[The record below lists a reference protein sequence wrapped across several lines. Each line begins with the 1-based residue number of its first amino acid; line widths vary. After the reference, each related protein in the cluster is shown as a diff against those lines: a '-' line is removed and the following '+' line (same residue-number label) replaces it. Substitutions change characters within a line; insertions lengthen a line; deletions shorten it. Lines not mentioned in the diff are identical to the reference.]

1 MKNVGSGFCCVLLL
15 SSLAMNSIAAVKD
28 EQQQEKSFEKSAS
41 SVNLSTLDVVQM
53 LIRQGVIS
61 EQRAEELIQS
71 VVAEKQAAEIA
82 KDKAKKNTDDESAL
96 EAKIVRV
103 PYVPDFIQK
112 QIRDEVRLGLREEVV
127 GDVMSQAQHERWG
140 VPGALPAWINR
151 ISLSGDFRL
160 RYQADL
166 FADNNSLINNLYL
179 NMQEVNDARG
189 ISLDPDLFYNIEEDR
204 QRLRSRLRLAMNAKV
219 TQGVDVKMRVATGS
233 LNNPTSTN
241 TTLGNSN
248 KPQSLVLDRGYIK
261 ITSELKDHTFYGGRM
276 KNPWMGT
283 DLIWDGD
290 LNFDGLAY
298 RHQPLESDNI
308 FDEDRIFDTFFTVG
322 VFPLEEIELSSND
335 KWLFGVQSGLNWSFN
350 NQDRLDI
357 VFSYYDYQ
365 NIEGER
371 NLPNSNLLDYTAP
384 ELVGSGNTLF
394 NIANNTVNP
403 DEVLFGLAAD
413 YNLANILIRYK
424 LASFA
429 PVNVVLNLDYVEN
442 IGYKQSDVL
451 ARVGSVNNLYQVY
464 GNNDGAARTAA
475 YQVKLDVGWPSL
487 MQRGNWNAS
496 LAYKYIE
503 RDAVLDIYTDS
514 DFRGGGTDVEGW
526 VIQGQYAFDDATW
539 LSLKLISADE
549 IDGPPYGQDTIQLD
563 LSSRF

>member
-1 MKNVGSGFCCVLLL
+1 MKNVCMGLCCVLLL
-15 SSLAMNSIAAVKD
+15 SGQTINAVAAEKD
-28 EQQQEKSFEKSAS
+28 EKKQDISLDSKDSATS
-41 SVNLSTLDVVQM
+41 LSTLDVVRM
-53 LIRQGVIS
+53 LIKQGVIS

-71 VVAEKQAAEIA
+71 VVTEKQSAQIE
-82 KDKAKKNTDDESAL
+82 KDKAKQDSENESAID
-96 EAKIVRV
+96 AKVVRV
-103 PYVPDFIQK
+103 PYVPDFIQ
-112 QIRDEVRLGLREEVV
+112 QGIRDEVRLGLREEVV
-127 GDVMSQAQHERWG
+127 GDVMSQAKHERWG
-140 VPGALPAWINR
+140 VPGAFPSWVN
-151 ISLSGDFRL
+151 SFSFSGDFRL

-179 NMQEVNDARG
+179 NMQEVNNERS
-189 ISLDPDLFYNIEEDR
+189 ISLDPEIFYNIEEDR
-204 QRLRSRLRLAMNAKV
+204 HRLRSRLRLAMNANV
-219 TQGVDVKMRVATGS
+219 TQGVDVNMRLTTGN

-248 KPQSLVLDRGYIK
+248 KPQNLVLDRGYIK
-261 ITSELKDHTFYGGRM
+261 MTSELKDKIFYGGRM
-276 KNPWMGT
+276 KNPWLGT
-283 DLIWDGD
+283 DLIWDSD

-298 RHQPLESDNI
+298 KYRPLVSDNI
-308 FDEDRIFDTFFTVG
+308 FDQDRIFDTFITVG
-322 VFPLEEIELSSND
+322 AFPLEEVELSSND
-335 KWLFGVQSGLNWSFN
+335 KWLFGLQSGLNWSFY

-365 NIEGER
+365 NIEGQR
-371 NLPNSNLLDYTAP
+371 NSPNSNLLDYTAP

-394 NIANNTVNP
+394 NIANSTVDP

-424 LASFA
+424 MASFA

-451 ARVGSVNNLYQVY
+451 ARVGSVNNIYQVY
-464 GNNDGAARTAA
+464 GNNDGSARTHA
-475 YQVKLDVGWPSL
+475 YQLKLDIGWPSL
-487 MQRGNWNAS
+487 MQRGNWNVS
-496 LAYKYIE
+496 MAYKYIE

-526 VIQGQYAFDDATW
+526 LLQGEYAFDDATW

-549 IDGPPYGQDTIQLD
+549 IDGPPFGQDTIQLD
-563 LSSRF
+563 LNSVF